1 MNKQEPQNLFPWTQS
16 SLYQSLS
23 YVSLV
28 SFSAKPLKQ
37 VLFVCCIYCLH
48 YFTSHLFLNPRQP
61 GFSPHLSKNALV
73 RVTNSLLAVQWTQYT
88 LVFTYWTPQQHG
100 TRTDPSFVKYLPS
113 SASVAFCSQFSSS
126 GCFVSISFAGAFLP
140 IQTQDPLPYL
150 DSLGGR
156 IQF

>member
-61 GFSPHLSKNALV
+61 GFSPHLSKNALA
-73 RVTNSLLAVQWTQYT
+73 RVTNSLLAATSSG
-88 LVFTYWTPQQHG
+88 HS
-100 TRTDPSFVKYLPS
+100 TRLSSPTGHLSSMGHEPILPSWSIFLAQLLSPFAPSFPPLDALFPFHLLVPS
-113 SASVAFCSQFSSS
+113 FPSKPRTP
-126 GCFVSISFAGAFLP
+126 FL
-140 IQTQDPLPYL
+140 I
-150 DSLGGR
+150 
-156 IQF
+156 